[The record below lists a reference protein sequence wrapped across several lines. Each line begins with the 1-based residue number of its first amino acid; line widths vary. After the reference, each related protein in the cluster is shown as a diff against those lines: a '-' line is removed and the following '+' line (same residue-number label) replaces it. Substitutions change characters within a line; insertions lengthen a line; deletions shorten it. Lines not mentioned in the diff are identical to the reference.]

1 MSDSKVGTANVL
13 DDNSF
18 PTGATRQYMEFP
30 LTDGNMLEVNSE
42 WYGQTVYFRPHNSN
56 NAWTVT
62 GTAVEV
68 PAYTAVIR
76 DADKN
81 NYGTGASGTKYKDA
95 VVFLNPWI
103 SDAGRVLRELH

>member
-1 MSDSKVGTANVL
+1 
-13 DDNSF
+13 
-18 PTGATRQYMEFP
+18 
-30 LTDGNMLEVNSE
+30 MLEVNSE

-103 SDAGRVLRELH
+103 SDAVVFTRTTLTILPTMVGCATMMVLI